1 MISEKRTSLPFK
13 QILPFIGII
22 TLLLTGCGGGASS
35 GGSTTGPTIVNPPA
49 PVPDPNPTPT
59 PIAYNTAEYRQN
71 PSLAQMN
78 VQAAYL
84 NCITGDGI
92 LVAVIDSGVTE
103 VPELQGKLHPSSTN
117 IVTGDPNDGDDFNGH
132 GTAMAGIIAANRDQD
147 TNFNSFNMH
156 GSAFNAQILNI
167 NSTTSADCTDFT
179 DCSFYHSNI
188 AAAYDYA
195 VAHNA
200 RIINES
206 LGSDTPSS
214 PSLQLAAKNA
224 VEAGLLIVLPA
235 GNISAGDPPGTGDSI
250 ERSSEVAYADWA
262 NGQIIVAGSVDENN
276 VISDFSFKAGDAA
289 KNVYLMAPG
298 SGIIAPDHD
307 LDNDYQYVEI
317 QGTSASTA
325 QISGIAALL
334 MEAYPNLTAAQV
346 ADLLFTTAT
355 DLGDPGVDAIY
366 GRGLVNVAEAFSAQG
381 TLSIAGTGIA
391 AGVDIG
397 TKDSIAQQNLIFSG
411 GAFGADISFSGEFND
426 IMVLDKYQR
435 SFQIDFSGGIYAP
448 EPVMALDTYLENNL
462 SSRNQQ
468 MRLNDRTT
476 LKLGWQHDTRFN
488 QIDKS
493 IFSGHLGRERRAEN
507 LRMSLAYDLSDK
519 QIAKISGGMSIA
531 EMMEDYRPDDYIA
544 QGKFGYSSL
553 LNAHGLRALSYK
565 TMLGKNS
572 TFETA
577 YASSR
582 MTFNENLFGFNIK
595 SESTLLMNRYSHFVS
610 DKFLISVDLGL
621 LNEKGSVLGA
631 VSTGA
636 LEIGSGARTAF
647 SGTNMDY
654 RLSDNSSFFA
664 RASFGLTNVDQS
676 GKSLISNISTLKSMS
691 YLVGFKSSGLIF
703 ENDQVSLT
711 MSQPLRLQ
719 TGYAT
724 ISHAIDRNYL
734 TNDFT
739 MAYNRFSLTPG
750 GREQDFELSYSIV
763 DFHGARLQFNLLHQL
778 NPGHLRS
785 IKSAT
790 SLLFRVGSAF

>member
-1 MISEKRTSLPFK
+1 MSIV
-13 QILPFIGII
+13 
-22 TLLLTGCGGGASS
+22 TLLLSGCGGGAGVN
-35 GGSTTGPTIVNPPA
+35 GGTTNPTIVNPPS
-49 PVPDPNPTPT
+49 PVPNPNPTPT

-84 NCITGDGI
+84 NGITGDGI
-92 LVAVIDSGVTE
+92 LVAVVDSGVTE
-103 VPELQGKLHPSSTN
+103 VPELQGKLHPDSTN
-117 IVTGDPNDGDDFNGH
+117 IATGDPNDRDDFNGH
-132 GTAMAGIIAANRDQD
+132 GTAMAGIIAANRDQN

-167 NSTTSADCTDFT
+167 NSTTAADCTDFNN
-179 DCSFYHSNI
+179 CSFFHSKI
-188 AAAYDYA
+188 ALAYDYA

-200 RIINES
+200 DIINES
-206 LGSDTPSS
+206 LGSESLSS
-214 PSLQLAAKNA
+214 PALQLAMKNA
-224 VEAGLLIVLPA
+224 VDAGILIVLPA
-235 GNISAGDPPGTGDSI
+235 GNIDDADPPGTGDSI
-250 ERSSEVAYADWA
+250 EGSSEVAYADWA

-307 LDNDYQYVEI
+307 LSNDYQYVEI

-334 MEAYPNLTAAQV
+334 MEAFPNLNAAQV

-366 GRGLVNVAEAFSAQG
+366 GRGLVNVAEAFRAQG

-397 TKDSIAQQNLIFSG
+397 TTDKIAQQNLIFSG
-411 GAFGADISFSGEFND
+411 GAFGADISFSGEFSNV
-426 IMVLDKYQR
+426 MVLDKYQR
-435 SFQIDFSGGIYAP
+435 SFHVNFSGGIYTP
-448 EPVMALDTYLENNL
+448 DPVMALDSFLDYNL
-462 SSRNQQ
+462 SSRYQQ
-468 MRLNDRTT
+468 MRLNDQTT
-476 LKLGWQHDTRFN
+476 LKLGWQHNTRFSEV
-488 QIDKS
+488 DKN

-507 LRMSLAYDLSDK
+507 LRMSLAYDISDK
-519 QIAKISGGMSIA
+519 QTARISSGMSLV

-544 QGKFGYSSL
+544 QGKFGFSSL

-565 TMLGKNS
+565 TMLGKSS

-577 YASSR
+577 YASSK
-582 MTFNENLFGFNIK
+582 MTFNENFIGYNIK
-595 SESTLLMNRYSHFVS
+595 SESTLLMNRYSQFVS
-610 DKFLISVDLGL
+610 DKFLISFDLGL
-621 LNEKGSVLGA
+621 LNEQGSVLGA

-647 SGTNMDY
+647 SGTNLDY
-654 RLSDNSSFFA
+654 SISDKSGFFV
-664 RASFGLTNVDQS
+664 RASYGITTVDQS
-676 GKSLISNISTLKSMS
+676 GKSLLSNVSTLKSMS
-691 YLVGFKSSGLIF
+691 YLVGLKSRGLIF
-703 ENDQVSLT
+703 ENDQVTLT

-724 ISHAIDRNYL
+724 ISNAIGRNYL
-734 TNDFT
+734 TGKYT

-750 GREQDFELSYSIV
+750 GREQDFELSYSIA
-763 DFHGARLQFNLLHQL
+763 DFHGARLQLNFLHQL
-778 NPGHLRS
+778 NPGHLKS

-790 SLLFRVGSAF
+790 SILFRLGSAF